1 MTAVPKDRRLA
12 MSFPFDQQQWIE
24 PRALLQ
30 GHSMFGRFMPTEGKF
45 FEYFNQHAECAVV
58 AAGLLE
64 KLVNDLA
71 NADAH
76 ARLVQSTEKKADRIT
91 HDTIDL
97 LHKTFITPL
106 DRDEIHKLITTM
118 DDILDLMEDVA
129 ETISLYD
136 VTDLTDEARKLAKI
150 CVQCCE
156 LVKIA
161 VGLLDD
167 MGNASTIL
175 KTAQQIDQLESDADR
190 VMRTAMSKLFREETD
205 VKRLIKLKAIY
216 EQLESI
222 TDKCEDVANII
233 EGIVLENA

>member
-1 MTAVPKDRRLA
+1 
-12 MSFPFDQQQWIE
+12 
-24 PRALLQ
+24 
-30 GHSMFGRFMPTEGKF
+30 MFGRFMPTEGKF
-45 FEYFNQHAECAVV
+45 FEYFNQHAECAVT
-58 AAGLLE
+58 ASRELE
-64 KLVNDLA
+64 ALINDLA
-71 NADAH
+71 NAEVH
-76 ARLVQSTEKKADRIT
+76 ARRVQATEKKADRIT

-129 ETISLYD
+129 ETITLYD
-136 VTDLTDEARKLAKI
+136 VTSLTEEARKLAAV
-150 CVQCCE
+150 CVQSCE

-161 VGLLDD
+161 VGLLED

-175 KTAQQIDQLESDADR
+175 QTAQQIDQLESEADR
-190 VMRTAMSKLFREETD
+190 LMRSAISKLFRDETD
-205 VKRLIKLKAIY
+205 VKRLIKMKAIF
-216 EQLESI
+216 EQLETI